1 MYLPD
6 DIQEIIWEFY
16 WKDIYKNQ
24 VINEFN
30 YLINLDH
37 YLFKFVNNNE
47 FLKIRQDK
55 EPQYSKIN
63 NIVKKCLNTKS
74 FKIITKS
81 RFFKD
86 SYLINYNNEIKE
98 NYKFI
103 LSFMVFYSGY
113 MSMKVFYDFQ
123 RIIIN

>member
-123 RIIIN
+123 KIIIN

>member
-74 FKIITKS
+74 FKIIISSK
-81 RFFKD
+81 
-86 SYLINYNNEIKE
+86 YILIK
-98 NYKFI
+98 
-103 LSFMVFYSGY
+103 
-113 MSMKVFYDFQ
+113 
-123 RIIIN
+123 

>member
-16 WKDIYKNQ
+16 WKDTYKNQ

-123 RIIIN
+123 KIIIN

>member
-1 MYLPD
+1 MYLPSE
-6 DIQEIIWEFY
+6 IQEIIWEFY

-47 FLKIRQDK
+47 FLKITQNK
-55 EPQYSKIN
+55 EQEYLKLN
-63 NIVKKCLNTKS
+63 NILKKCLNTKS
-74 FKIITKS
+74 FKIVTKS

-86 SYLINYNNEIKE
+86 AYLINSDEIKE

-103 LSFMVFYSGY
+103 ISFMVFYSGY
-113 MSMKVFYDFQ
+113 MSLKVFYDFQ

>member
-1 MYLPD
+1 MTLL
-6 DIQEIIWEFY
+6 ELKLWEFY

-123 RIIIN
+123 KIIIN